1 MASSGRE
8 REGIEGHGHTRYT
21 GNIQS
26 SPHFSKAVNKKIL
39 SVNLLY
45 FQQLSSVYVD
55 KTASQTLAQSK
66 IRHCKFY
73 TYKCLRQIACKIH
86 PFFIYFPIEKQG
98 HTFKWWNKAAKT
110 DRSPWIAFFFFLL
123 LWVWIRDR
131 GELLKRL
138 ARATGRKTK
147 EE

>member
-45 FQQLSSVYVD
+45 FQQLPSVYVD
-55 KTASQTLAQSK
+55 KTASQPWHKARLDAANS
-66 IRHCKFY
+66 
-73 TYKCLRQIACKIH
+73 IH
-86 PFFIYFPIEKQG
+86 
-98 HTFKWWNKAAKT
+98 TN
-110 DRSPWIAFFFFLL
+110 
-123 LWVWIRDR
+123 V
-131 GELLKRL
+131 
-138 ARATGRKTK
+138 
-147 EE
+147 